1 MKKWLA
7 TLLLGAALTLTALPV
22 AAQGTD
28 STVTMNADGSHAS
41 VSLTLPQEAAW
52 DVTALRLSFQVE
64 SSNGAKAQFDFDD
77 GLPSSVQQY
86 RYNEETG
93 RLTVYI
99 AGRDEFLKNGTVS
112 LGEIQLDAA
121 PGTVATV
128 RVVEDSLELANA
140 AYGKTETKSV
150 AGTSVDLS
158 TAEEETPVPTQPPVE
173 PEATE
178 PPVVPEATE
187 KPSSGNGSSNN
198 GSSGGESSGSGSSGG
213 SSSTSQGGTSS
224 QSMATQTP
232 VPTPEVSTSPVGTSA
247 PVQAAQGATS
257 TVSGNKPS
265 GGKATPKPSASPEPS
280 STPQASTTPAPS
292 ATPEDKVETAT
303 PEQAVQEQAD
313 SLNMSLVIA
322 IVLGVL
328 AVVALITVAVIRFR
342 GR

>member
-28 STVTMNADGSHAS
+28 GTVTMNADGSQAS
-41 VSLTLPQEAAW
+41 VSLTLPQEAAK

-140 AYGKTETKSV
+140 AYGKAETTSV

-158 TAEEETPVPTQPPVE
+158 TAEEETPVPTQTPAAPDE
-173 PEATE
+173 NGQS
-178 PPVVPEATE
+178 
-187 KPSSGNGSSNN
+187 SSG
-198 GSSGGESSGSGSSGG
+198 GG
-213 SSSTSQGGTSS
+213 SSSS
-224 QSMATQTP
+224 QSTAAQTP
-232 VPTPEVSTSPVGTSA
+232 APTPEVSTSPVGTSA
-247 PVQAAQGATS
+247 PVQVVQGTTS
-257 TVSGNKPS
+257 TVSGSSKPS

-280 STPQASTTPAPS
+280 STPQASAAPAPS
-292 ATPEDKVETAT
+292 AAPEDVAETAT
-303 PEQAVQEQAD
+303 PEQTVQEQT
-313 SLNMSLVIA
+313 SGLNASLVIA

-328 AVVALITVAVIRFR
+328 AVAALVAVAVIWFR

>member
-28 STVTMNADGSHAS
+28 GTVTMNADGSQAS
-41 VSLTLPQEAAW
+41 VSLTLPQEAAK
-52 DVTALRLSFQVE
+52 DVTALRLSFQVD
-64 SSNGAKAQFDFDD
+64 SSNGAKAQFDFND
-77 GLPSSVQQY
+77 GLTSSVQQY

-99 AGRDEFLKNGTVS
+99 AGRDELLKDGTVS

-121 PGTVATV
+121 PGTIATV
-128 RVVEDSLELANA
+128 RVVEDSLELVNA
-140 AYGKTETKSV
+140 AYGKAETTAV
-150 AGTSVDLS
+150 AAASADLS
-158 TAEEETPVPTQPPVE
+158 TADVETPVPTQTPAAPDE
-173 PEATE
+173 NGQS
-178 PPVVPEATE
+178 
-187 KPSSGNGSSNN
+187 SSG
-198 GSSGGESSGSGSSGG
+198 GG
-213 SSSTSQGGTSS
+213 SSSS
-224 QSMATQTP
+224 QSTAAQTP
-232 VPTPEVSTSPVGTSA
+232 APTPEVSTSPVGTSA
-247 PVQAAQGATS
+247 PVQVVQGTTS
-257 TVSGNKPS
+257 TVSGSSKPS

-280 STPQASTTPAPS
+280 STPQASAAPAPS
-292 ATPEDKVETAT
+292 AAPEDVAETAT